1 MIDRFR
7 LSSMLPRK
15 LEELGLVPGDVLRLA
30 GLPPGLF
37 QAERVLV
44 TTEELFAFYRGLAQ
58 AGDAAI
64 GLRLGTENRL
74 ERYSAVALA
83 AVSSRSLRDS
93 LERLARYKQ
102 LTCPEA
108 IELTE
113 RGDEGRVRFKW
124 LLAQET
130 EPAVLIDVCFAAVV
144 STARRG
150 TGDTVNPKRI
160 ELRRESLHAA
170 MYAGHFGCPIVFG
183 ARHNVIVFHEAD
195 LDRPFLT
202 HNADLLAVVA
212 PQLEAEL
219 QSARRFLCGARRPG
233 EELAQASPGRQA
245 AGPRRC
251 RARARDEHA
260 DASAQAD
267 RGRGDLPAPA
277 AGRPARARSPLPPAF
292 IAGAERDCVPAG
304 LRGQPFVLPRLPAM
318 GRHVPRR
325 MARPTR
331 RAVAR
336 HAGRGS
342 RTRLTRKGSH
352 EEERVGKERSRG
364 LGHRARLHG
373 DELRLRSGRGQEG
386 DDRAH
391 PDSRR
396 ARRHV
401 LRHRRGVR
409 PLPER
414 GARGRGARADP
425 RAVS

>member
-44 TTEELFAFYRGLAQ
+44 TTEELFAFYRALAQ

-108 IELTE
+108 IELAE

-150 TGDTVNPKRI
+150 TGDTVGPKRI

-170 MYAGHFGCPIVFG
+170 MYRGHFGCPIVFG
-183 ARHNVIVFHEAD
+183 ARHNTIVFHEAD

-219 QSARRFLCGARRPG
+219 QCARRSSAALGDQVKNSLKRLLAGKRPGLDDVARELGTSSRTLQRRLTEAGETFQHLLQDARRELAHHYLRHSSLELNETAYLLGYEDNHSFFRAFQQWEGTSPG
-233 EELAQASPGRQA
+233 EWRARHGAPSLAMP
-245 AGPRRC
+245 AGV
-251 RARARDEHA
+251 RARA
-260 DASAQAD
+260 
-267 RGRGDLPAPA
+267 
-277 AGRPARARSPLPPAF
+277 
-292 IAGAERDCVPAG
+292 
-304 LRGQPFVLPRLPAM
+304 
-318 GRHVPRR
+318 
-325 MARPTR
+325 
-331 RAVAR
+331 
-336 HAGRGS
+336 
-342 RTRLTRKGSH
+342 
-352 EEERVGKERSRG
+352 
-364 LGHRARLHG
+364 
-373 DELRLRSGRGQEG
+373 
-386 DDRAH
+386 
-391 PDSRR
+391 
-396 ARRHV
+396 
-401 LRHRRGVR
+401 
-409 PLPER
+409 
-414 GARGRGARADP
+414 
-425 RAVS
+425 